1 MNTIPGWITDP
12 SNPAGDDHWP
22 ARVRRVALLGSY
34 LPRQC
39 GIATFTA
46 DLSEALAAEFPDLA
60 CVALAMNDV
69 EGGYVYPTRVR
80 FEIAQEELAS
90 YSRAADFLEL
100 NNVDLLC
107 VQHEYGIYGGEAGR
121 HLLALLRKLRIPVV
135 TTLHTILAQP
145 EPAYR
150 DVLQELAAVSD
161 RLVTMSTKGVD
172 LLQHVY
178 HIPPDQIERIPH
190 GIPDVPFVD
199 PSFYKDQFGVEGKCV
214 VLTFGLL
221 SPNKGIEYIIRALPQ
236 VCERHPNLAYILLG
250 ATHPHVRRHAGEQ
263 YRESLLRLADEL
275 GVAEHVIFH
284 NRFVALEE
292 LVEYIGAA
300 DLYVTPY
307 LNPAQI
313 TSGTLAYAVGAGK
326 AVISTPYWYAEEL
339 LADGRGRLVGFGD
352 ADGLAREMIALLDNE
367 TERHAMRKRAYLY
380 GRAMIWPAVARDY
393 MTVFARAHEERARR
407 PRGGYAARVARRP
420 TSNLPAINLEHVLR
434 LTDGTGILQHAVG
447 KIPNYSEGYTTDD
460 NARALTLMVMLQEID
475 PLERPELVTVARRL
489 SEKYLAFLWHA
500 FDTASGRFRNCLQ
513 YDRRW
518 SPEASS
524 EDCHGR
530 ALWALG
536 AVAGRSTD
544 SRMRTVAG
552 RLFHLALP
560 AVRESTSPRSWAY
573 TLIAIHEYLR
583 HFYGDSTARVTREQ
597 LAPRLLD
604 VYQRT
609 AGPDWPWFENELA
622 YANARL
628 PQALLLSGRWMSRGD
643 MTEAAL
649 RALDWLAHVQCAE
662 EGHFVPIGNRGFYRR
677 GGPRAR
683 FDQQPIE
690 AHAMM
695 SAALEAYEIT
705 KDQRWLTEAQRA
717 FEWFLGRNDVGLPLY
732 DPTTGGCHDGLHPQ
746 RVNQNQGAESTLALL
761 LALVEMRLA
770 ADRRRHDANRLLPAT
785 ELTHARIEP

>member
-1 MNTIPGWITDP
+1 MGAMPGWIA
-12 SNPAGDDHWP
+12 NPRDAGNRWP
-22 ARVRRVALLGSY
+22 ARVRRVALVGSY

-46 DLSEALAAEFPDLA
+46 DLSEALAGEYQDLS
-60 CVALAMNDV
+60 CLALAVNDV
-69 EGGYVYPTRVR
+69 EGGYAYPTRVR
-80 FEIAQEELAS
+80 FEIAQEELAA
-90 YSRAADFLEL
+90 YDRAADFLEL
-100 NNVDLLC
+100 NNVDLVC
-107 VQHEYGIYGGEAGR
+107 VQHEYGIFGGDAGR
-121 HLLALLRKLRIPVV
+121 HILSLLRKLRIPVV
-135 TTLHTILAQP
+135 TTLHTILAEP

-150 DVLQELAAVSD
+150 EVLLELAAVSD
-161 RLVTMSTKGVD
+161 RLVSMSQKGVE
-172 LLQHVY
+172 LLQDVY
-178 HIPPDQIERIPH
+178 HVPADQIERIPH

-199 PSFYKDQFGVEGKCV
+199 PNFYKDQFGVEGKTV

-221 SPNKGIEYIIRALPQ
+221 SPNKGIECVIRALPQ
-236 VCERHPNLAYILLG
+236 VCQRYPNLAYIVLG
-250 ATHPHVRRHAGEQ
+250 ATHPHIRRHEGER
-263 YRESLLRLADEL
+263 YREALIQLAGEL
-275 GVAEHVIFH
+275 GVAEHVSFH
-284 NRFVALEE
+284 DRFVALEE

-307 LNPAQI
+307 LNRAQI
-313 TSGTLAYAVGAGK
+313 TSGTLAYSVGAGK

-339 LADGRGRLVGFGD
+339 LAEGRGRLVGFGD
-352 ADGLAREMIALLDNE
+352 PDALAREMIALLENE

-380 GRAMIWPAVARDY
+380 GRAMVWPAVARQY
-393 MTVFARAHEERARR
+393 MSVFLRAYEERAHR
-407 PRGGYAARVARRP
+407 PRGAHAARVARRR
-420 TSNLPAINLEHVLR
+420 SASLPAINLEHVRR
-434 LTDGTGILQHAVG
+434 LTDETGILQHAIG

-475 PLERPELVTVARRL
+475 PLDPPELVTIARRL

-500 FDTASGRFRNCLQ
+500 FDTASGRFRNVLG

-518 SPEASS
+518 SAESTS

-544 SRMRTVAG
+544 NRMRTVAG

-560 AVRESTSPRSWAY
+560 AVREATSPRTWAY

-583 HFYGDSTARVTREQ
+583 HFYGDSMARVTREQ
-597 LAPRLLD
+597 LAPRLLEI
-604 VYQRT
+604 YQRT
-609 AGPDWPWFENELA
+609 AGPDWPWFENELT

-649 RALDWLAHVQCAE
+649 QALDWLARLQCAE
-662 EGHFVPIGNRGFYRR
+662 EGHFVPIGNRGFYSR
-677 GGPRAR
+677 GGARAR

-690 AHAMM
+690 AHATL

-705 KDQRWLTEAQRA
+705 EDQRWLTEAQRA

-732 DPTTGGCHDGLHPQ
+732 DPTTGGCYDGLHPQ

-761 LALVEMRLA
+761 LGLVEMRLA
-770 ADRRRHDANRLLPAT
+770 ADRRRHATDRLEA
-785 ELTHARIEP
+785 THARIES